1 MTRVRLYYFNIYS
14 ESQLLGSLK
23 VESASKAISTA
34 AELLRVDPETL
45 TSKRVTSSE
54 AAAPVEAAPEAEE
67 KTTQPDEKPST
78 EEISAKRQIT
88 VDFSKSSQSDGQPTF
103 KQLEAYNQLREDVL
117 IWDNAIPESLKTV
130 WKVTEDGVMIVKTQ
144 VTTKDNTIRKRKLV
158 IRRGGA
164 IHGYG
169 KKPRGTEKLMTARA
183 DVIKYG
189 FKESSLQ
196 D

>member
-1 MTRVRLYYFNIYS
+1 MARVRLYYYNIYS
-14 ESQLLGSLK
+14 ESELLGFIK
-23 VESASKAISTA
+23 AETASKAIATA
-34 AELLRVDPETL
+34 ADLRRLDPETL

-54 AAAPVEAAPEAEE
+54 AVSPVEAVSEPEE
-67 KTTQPDEKPST
+67 KTTQPGEKPST
-78 EEISAKRQIT
+78 DEISAKRQIS
-88 VDFSKSSQSDGQPTF
+88 VDFSKSSQSDGQPTS

-117 IWDNAIPESLKTV
+117 MWDNGIPESLKTV

-144 VTTKDNTIRKRKLV
+144 VTTKDNMVRKRKLV

-169 KKPRGTEKLMTARA
+169 KKPRGTEKLMTAKA

-189 FKESSLQ
+189 FRETSLQ

>member
-1 MTRVRLYYFNIYS
+1 MARVRLYYYNIYS
-14 ESQLLGSLK
+14 ESELLGYVK

-67 KTTQPDEKPST
+67 KTTQSEEEPST
-78 EEISAKRQIT
+78 DEISAKRQIT
-88 VDFSKSSQSDGQPTF
+88 VDFSKSSQSDGQPTS

-164 IHGYG
+164 VHGYG

>member
-1 MTRVRLYYFNIYS
+1 MARVRLYYFNIYS

-23 VESASKAISTA
+23 VESASKAIYTA

-45 TSKRVTSSE
+45 SSKRVTSSE
-54 AAAPVEAAPEAEE
+54 AAAPVEAAPEPEE
-67 KTTQPDEKPST
+67 KTTQSEEKPST
-78 EEISAKRQIT
+78 EEISAKRQVT
-88 VDFSKSSQSDGQPTF
+88 VDFSKSSANEGQPTE
-103 KQLEAYNQLREDVL
+103 KQVETYEQLKQDVPV
-117 IWDNAIPESLKTV
+117 WDDAVPGSLQAT
-130 WKVTEDGVMIVKTQ
+130 WKVTEEGVMIVKTR
-144 VTTKDNTIRKRKLV
+144 VTTKSGMLRKRKLV

-169 KKPRGTEKLMTARA
+169 KKPRGTEKLMTAKA

>member
-23 VESASKAISTA
+23 AESASKAISTA

-54 AAAPVEAAPEAEE
+54 AAAPVETAPESEE
-67 KTTQPDEKPST
+67 KTTQPDEKSST
-78 EEISAKRQIT
+78 DEISVKRQIT
-88 VDFSKSSQSDGQPTF
+88 VDFSKSSANEGQLTS

-117 IWDNAIPESLKTV
+117 MWDNATPESLKTV

-169 KKPRGTEKLMTARA
+169 KKPRGSEKLMTAKA

>member
-67 KTTQPDEKPST
+67 KNYSVGGKPPID
-78 EEISAKRQIT
+78 EISAKRQVT
-88 VDFSKSSQSDGQPTF
+88 VDFSKSSANEGQPTE
-103 KQLEAYNQLREDVL
+103 KQVEAYEQLKQDVPV
-117 IWDNAIPESLKTV
+117 WDDAVPGSLKIAWQV
-130 WKVTEDGVMIVKTQ
+130 IEEGIMIVKTR
-144 VTTKDNTIRKRKLV
+144 VTTKSGMLRKRRLV

-164 IHGYG
+164 VHGYG

>member
-1 MTRVRLYYFNIYS
+1 MARVRLYYYNIYT
-14 ESQLLGSLK
+14 ETELLGFVK
-23 VESASKAISTA
+23 AETASKAISMA
-34 AELLRVDPETL
+34 AELRHLSPETL

-54 AAAPVEAAPEAEE
+54 TASPVEALPEPEE
-67 KTTQPDEKPST
+67 KTTQSDEKPST
-78 EEISAKRQIT
+78 DEISAKREIT
-88 VDFSKSSQSDGQPTF
+88 VDFSKSPQSDGQPTS

-117 IWDNAIPESLKTV
+117 VWDNAVEDSLKTV

-144 VTTKDNTIRKRKLV
+144 VTTKDNMIHKRKLV

-169 KKPRGTEKLMTARA
+169 KKPRGSEKLMTAKA

>member
-1 MTRVRLYYFNIYS
+1 MARVRLYYFNIYS
-14 ESQLLGSLK
+14 ESQFLGSLK
-23 VESASKAISTA
+23 AESASKAISTA

-54 AAAPVEAAPEAEE
+54 AAAPVEAAPEPEE
-67 KTTQPDEKPST
+67 KTTQSEEKPST
-78 EEISAKRQIT
+78 EEISSKRQVT
-88 VDFSKSSQSDGQPTF
+88 VDFSKSSANEGQPTE
-103 KQLEAYNQLREDVL
+103 KQVEAYEQLKQDVPV
-117 IWDNAIPESLKTV
+117 WDDAVPGSLQTT
-130 WKVTEDGVMIVKTQ
+130 WKVTEEGVMIVKTR
-144 VTTKDNTIRKRKLV
+144 VTTKSGMLRKRKLV

-169 KKPRGTEKLMTARA
+169 KKPRGTEKLMTAKA